1 MINNKK
7 NKIKQMKFFKFAAA
21 VLCGV
26 FSIAA
31 VSCDDDDNQP
41 QSVLEFSNDNIV
53 IAAGASADI
62 TVSGGTEPYTA
73 ISADEEIVTV
83 EVSENIITV
92 TGVEDGSA
100 TIRVA
105 DSNNNVGELTVTVDS
120 DATLEFDKAAVS
132 LAAGSEET
140 VTVSEGTAPYS
151 ATSEDENIATATVT
165 DDKVTIT
172 AVNAGTTTIIVTDDQ
187 QKTGTITVTV
197 D

>member
-1 MINNKK
+1 
-7 NKIKQMKFFKFAAA
+7 MKYIEFAAA

-26 FSIAA
+26 FSLTA
-31 VSCDDDDNQP
+31 VSCDDDDNRP
-41 QSVLEFSNDNIV
+41 QTVIEFSNDNVV

-73 ISADEEIVTV
+73 ISGDEEIVTV

-92 TGVEDGSA
+92 TGVEDGNT

-120 DATLEFDKAAVS
+120 EAAALEFDKDTVT
-132 LAAGSEET
+132 LTAGSDET
-140 VTVSEGTAPYS
+140 VTVSNGTAPYS
-151 ATSEDENIATATVT
+151 VTSEDENIATASVT

-172 AVNAGTTTIIVTDDQ
+172 AVNAGTTSIIVKDKQ
-187 QKTGTITVTV
+187 LKTGTITVTV
-197 D
+197 E